1 VIGQQIDSRP
11 GLLYRVDSPRSLRH
25 AATGFTLP
33 HLIIEYSAN
42 IEDRIALDAL
52 LDKLHACALETGVF
66 PLGGL
71 RVRAH
76 RADHYRIADKAADN
90 GFVHV
95 TALIGHGRALDVQQR
110 AGEQLFAVLTEHL
123 ASLYDRSPLA
133 ISLNIQEFHPVLN
146 FKKNNLHEHV
156 KKRGG
161 TARSSKPGAQQTS
174 GSKAQPKPGATVQ
187 Q

>member
-1 VIGQQIDSRP
+1 
-11 GLLYRVDSPRSLRH
+11 
-25 AATGFTLP
+25 LP

-42 IEDRIALDAL
+42 IEDGMALDAL

-76 RADHYRIADKAADN
+76 RADRYRIADKAAEN

-123 ASLYDRSPLA
+123 ASLFERSPLA
-133 ISLNIQEFHPVLN
+133 LSLNVQEFHPVLN

-156 KKRGG
+156 KKRGAER
-161 TARSSKPGAQQTS
+161 TSKAAAQQKPS
-174 GSKAQPKPGATVQ
+174 AAVPPKSGATVQ
-187 Q
+187 R